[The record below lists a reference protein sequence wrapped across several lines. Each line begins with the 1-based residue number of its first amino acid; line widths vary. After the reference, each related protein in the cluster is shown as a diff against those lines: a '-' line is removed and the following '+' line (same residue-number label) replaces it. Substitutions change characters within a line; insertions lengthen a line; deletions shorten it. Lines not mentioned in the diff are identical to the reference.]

1 MTETVQEANTTAGAG
16 LNPSRVFIE
25 RPVAT
30 TLLTI
35 AVAIAGIIAFV
46 VLPVSPLPQVDFPTI
61 TVAASLP
68 GASPDIMAS
77 SVATPLERQFGHIA
91 GVTEMTSSSSLG
103 TSSVTLQFDLS
114 RDINGAARDVEA
126 GINAARSYLPA
137 NLPANPTYRKVNP
150 ADSPIMVLGLQSDV
164 YDIPTLYDEA
174 STVIEQ
180 RVSQISG
187 VGQVTVVGASL
198 PAVRV
203 ELNPQQLASYGISL
217 PAVQQVIAGQN
228 ANTAKGQ
235 VSNGSNTVDILV
247 NDQISKAA
255 AYKPLVVGYHD
266 GSAVR
271 LQDVAEVVDSQQTIR
286 QAGFLNGKPSVNMLI
301 FRQPGANIITTVD
314 AVKAAIPSLQATVP
328 RGQHII
334 TILDRTL
341 TIRASVSNIEGTL
354 VISVVLVIFV
364 VFVFLRSLPATIVPA
379 VAVPVSL
386 IGTCAVMYLCGFSLD
401 NLSLMAL
408 AIASGFVVDDA
419 IVVMENIS
427 RHLEEGLSPM
437 QASLKGAQEI
447 GFTVFS
453 ISISLI
459 AVFIPL
465 LLMGGIIG
473 RLFREFAIT
482 LSTAIL
488 VSMVIS
494 LTTTPMICSRV
505 LRSEREVKHG
515 RLYGWSERVFN
526 ALLSGYRKSLTWV
539 LDHPAL
545 MLVVFITTVGLNV
558 FLFTRLSQGFF
569 PQQDTGVM
577 IGGMQGPQDTS
588 FYAMEKAVQQAVKI
602 IKSDPGVQNVMA
614 FTGGQGAANNG
625 FTFIALKPLGSGKDE
640 RTASAAEII
649 ARLRGKLAGVK
660 GAQTFLQPVQDI
672 RIGGRQS
679 NAQYQYT
686 LKAETTA
693 QLLQYGPPLL
703 SALRKAPGIQDA
715 NSDQQNDGLQA
726 LMTYD
731 RPTAARLGITPQLM
745 DSTLYDAFGQA
756 EVSTIYSELNQYYVV
771 MEVAPRFW
779 STPQG
784 LKDVYIVPKSG
795 GGAVPLNSVMHY
807 APSTS
812 PLSVNHT
819 GLFPSVTVN
828 FNLAP
833 GVSLSQATQEISDIE
848 KQLGV
853 PDSVHGQY
861 AGTLQAYKD
870 SLSSEYFLIIAALFA
885 VYIVLGVLYES
896 LVHPITILSTL
907 PSASLGAFLALLIT
921 KTDLNVMSI
930 IGIVLLIGIVKKNA
944 IMMIDFALNAERV
957 EGMDTRDSI
966 FQASMLRFRPILMT
980 TMAALFGAVPLAI
993 GTGMGSELR
1002 RPLGISI
1009 IGGLLVSQVLTLYT
1023 TPVIYLFMDNLR
1035 LKVQGDK
1042 HARLFT
1048 ATPAA
1053 AR

>member
-1 MTETVQEANTTAGAG
+1 MTETVPEASTTAGAG

-30 TLLTI
+30 TLLTV

-180 RVSQISG
+180 RVSQIAG

-235 VSNGSNTVDILV
+235 VSNGTSTVDILI

-271 LQDVAEVVDSQQTIR
+271 LQDVADVVDSQQTIR

-328 RGQHII
+328 AGQHII

-354 VISVVLVIFV
+354 VISVILVIFV

-427 RHLEEGLSPM
+427 RHLEEGLTPL

-482 LSTAIL
+482 LSAAIL
-488 VSMVIS
+488 MSMVIS

-505 LRSEREVKHG
+505 LRSEKEIKHG
-515 RLYGWSERVFN
+515 KLYRWSERGFN

-545 MLVVFITTVGLNV
+545 MLAVFLITIGLNF
-558 FLFTRLSQGFF
+558 FLFTKVSTGFF

-577 IGGMQGPQDTS
+577 TGGMQGPQDTS

-602 IKSDPGVQNVMA
+602 IKADPGVENVMA
-614 FTGGQGAANNG
+614 FTGGQGATNNG
-625 FTFIALKPLGSGKDE
+625 FTFIALKPLGKGADE
-640 RTASAAEII
+640 RTASVTEII
-649 ARLRGKLAGVK
+649 TRLRGKLAAVR
-660 GAQTFLQPVQDI
+660 GAQTFLNPVQDI

-679 NAQYQYT
+679 PAQYQYT
-686 LKAETTA
+686 LQAETTA
-693 QLLQYGPPLL
+693 QLMQYGPALL
-703 SALRKAPGIQDA
+703 AALRKAPDFQDA
-715 NSDQQNDGLQA
+715 NTDQQNNGLQA

-771 MEVAPRFW
+771 MEVAPKFW
-779 STPQG
+779 STPDG
-784 LKDVYIVPKSG
+784 LKDVYLVPKSG
-795 GGAVPLNSVMHY
+795 GGAIPLSSVMHY

-812 PLSVNHT
+812 PLAVNHT

-833 GVSLSQATQEISDIE
+833 GVSLGQATKEINDIQ
-848 KQLGV
+848 KNLDV
-853 PDSVHGQY
+853 PQSVHGQY
-861 AGTLQAYKD
+861 SGTLSAFQA
-870 SLSSEYFLIIAALFA
+870 SLSSEKYLIITAIFA

-907 PSASLGAFLALLIT
+907 PSASLGAMLALLIT

-957 EGMDTRDSI
+957 EGMNTRDSI

-980 TMAALFGAVPLAI
+980 TMAALFGAIPLAV

-1042 HARLFT
+1042 SARLFT
-1048 ATPAA
+1048 ATPSRA
-1053 AR
+1053 